1 MKGQIIA
8 WKRLVSALL
17 LQYQR
22 LFLQYQLFYG
32 ENTITLE
39 KKVQKGFGCKN
50 YLKIERKKAF
60 LQY

>member
-32 ENTITLE
+32 ESTITLE
-39 KKVQKGFGCKN
+39 KK
-50 YLKIERKKAF
+50 RKKVLDAKII
-60 LQY
+60 